1 MFELF
6 KKYFKIIKKTI
17 FETDYFL
24 ALVVI
29 LSINTVALTI
39 MAISALIFTSFVIRT
54 MTNLSIII
62 WNELTPGQQLVE
74 LSIIIAGI
82 SVLVSFFKAANELEE
97 KINEAF
103 EKLKKQNVEKDEKIS
118 ELNLELEKFH
128 SFNV

>member
-6 KKYFKIIKKTI
+6 KKYFKIIKNTI
-17 FETDYFL
+17 FETDYLL

-39 MAISALIFTSFVIRT
+39 MALSSLIFTSFVIRT

-118 ELNLELEKFH
+118 NLKLELEKFQA
-128 SFNV
+128 FNV

>member
-1 MFELF
+1 
-6 KKYFKIIKKTI
+6 
-17 FETDYFL
+17 
-24 ALVVI
+24 
-29 LSINTVALTI
+29 
-39 MAISALIFTSFVIRT
+39 

-103 EKLKKQNVEKDEKIS
+103 ERLKKQNVEKDENICFLAK
-118 ELNLELEKFH
+118 
-128 SFNV
+128 

>member
-6 KKYFKIIKKTI
+6 KKYLKIIKNTI
-17 FETDYFL
+17 FGTDYFL
-24 ALVVI
+24 ALVVV

-39 MAISALIFTSFVIRT
+39 MALSSLIFTSFIIRS
-54 MTNLSIII
+54 MTNLSVII
-62 WNELTPGQQLVE
+62 WNELTPGQQLIE

-82 SVLVSFFKAANELEE
+82 SVLISFFKAANELEE

-118 ELNLELEKFH
+118 DLKLELEKFH
-128 SFNV
+128 SFNL

>member
-6 KKYFKIIKKTI
+6 KKYFKIIKNTI

-39 MAISALIFTSFVIRT
+39 MAISALIFTSFVIRSI
-54 MTNLSIII
+54 TNLSVII
-62 WNELTPGQQLVE
+62 WNELTPGQQLIE

-118 ELNLELEKFH
+118 DLKLELEKLH
-128 SFNV
+128 SFNL

>member
-6 KKYFKIIKKTI
+6 KKYFKIIKNTI
-17 FETDYFL
+17 FETDYLL

-39 MAISALIFTSFVIRT
+39 MALSSLIFTSFVIRT

-118 ELNLELEKFH
+118 ELNLELEKFQ

>member
-17 FETDYFL
+17 FETDYLL

-39 MAISALIFTSFVIRT
+39 MAIIALIFTSFIIRT

-103 EKLKKQNVEKDEKIS
+103 ERLKKQNVEKDEKIS

>member
-6 KKYFKIIKKTI
+6 KKYFKIIKNTI

-39 MAISALIFTSFVIRT
+39 MAISALIFTSFVIRSI
-54 MTNLSIII
+54 TNLSVII
-62 WNELTPGQQLVE
+62 WNELTPGQQLIE

-103 EKLKKQNVEKDEKIS
+103 EKLKKQNGEKEEKIS
-118 ELNLELEKFH
+118 D
-128 SFNV
+128 

>member
-6 KKYFKIIKKTI
+6 TKYLKIIKKTI
-17 FETDYFL
+17 FETDYLL
-24 ALVVI
+24 ALVVV

-39 MAISALIFTSFVIRT
+39 MALSSLIFTSFIIRS
-54 MTNLSIII
+54 MTNLSVII
-62 WNELTPGQQLVE
+62 WNELTPGQQLIE

-118 ELNLELEKFH
+118 DLKLELEKFH
-128 SFNV
+128 SFNL